1 MLILRNCQC
10 QCQNSVAEKNAI
22 IRRKFAMG
30 SNLKAGKT
38 VYVSSDNVYFFL

>member
-1 MLILRNCQC
+1 MSMSEQC
-10 QCQNSVAEKNAI
+10 CRKNAI